1 MQRPALFSRSTMDQ
15 LNFFLNIRPYSLPMK
30 YEQRKTAAW
39 RENRQVSTAKI
50 WAIIFQC
57 EEILVLLTAVSL
69 LSVWNVTRTKEG
81 SFALAYLLSSG
92 VRKGRGRNHCRIKF
106 GAPEPP
112 QDRCG
117 REARLLFQA
126 CASCHLTS
134 PAPSASVAPNHCGF
148 RIPRRSEENNNR

>member
-1 MQRPALFSRSTMDQ
+1 MQRPALFSRSTVEQ
-15 LNFFLNIRPYSLPMK
+15 LNLSFPKHPALLSPDEI

-50 WAIIFQC
+50 WAIIFQY

-92 VRKGRGRNHCRIKF
+92 
-106 GAPEPP
+106 APELAGPSERSWTKP
-112 QDRCG
+112 LPHQVWRPG
-117 REARLLFQA
+117 TPSGSLREGSTTPFSSLCVVPSDL
-126 CASCHLTS
+126 ASPLS
-134 PAPSASVAPNHCGF
+134 F
-148 RIPRRSEENNNR
+148 RRS